1 MTIRAVLTFVCLWV
15 GYITTT
21 AQQTGAFTLQQCL
34 DYALKEAV
42 PVKNAVLDERIAKA
56 RVNETIGI
64 GLPQVNGSVGL
75 DHNQQLRRFFAV
87 YDPSS
92 PFFQNPI
99 PGLEVGDVV
108 AARNFFQLPS
118 TGDASVRVNQL
129 LFNGSYLVGL
139 QAANA
144 YRNLAEKNAGQTR
157 EQVVTAVSKA
167 YYAVLINRER
177 IKAFDA
183 NINRV
188 DSILKT
194 TQLMI
199 TNGFAEPLEAD
210 RLRVSLNNLIAERNS
225 FIRLQEISVELL
237 KFQMGYPMEQPLEVA
252 GTLSEAEVAIN
263 LDSLVSDWNYR
274 DRPDFQVLQANKKLQ
289 SLNIRNKF
297 AEGMPVLSA
306 YANLGYSTQSP
317 NIGGLFT
324 TNTPIDDN
332 GQVGPDK
339 WYPYSVFGVSL
350 SIPIFSG
357 LQRTYKIQQEKLTL
371 QKIENGERQLRAQI
385 DMEVKEALNK
395 YTSSMETLKVQ
406 KDNMDLS
413 TKIARITRLKYT
425 EGVGSNIEVVE
436 AESSLRQSQVNYYNA
451 LFDAIV
457 ARIDLIRALGKL
469 NTSETSK

>member
-42 PVKNAVLDERIAKA
+42 PVKNAILDERIAKA
-56 RVNETIGI
+56 RVHETIGI

-144 YRNLAEKNAGQTR
+144 YRDLAEKNAGQTR
-157 EQVVTAVSKA
+157 EQVVNAVSKA

-183 NINRV
+183 NISRV
-188 DSILKT
+188 DSVLKT

-199 TNGFAEPLEAD
+199 ANGFAEPLEAD

-252 GTLSEAEVAIN
+252 GMLSEAEVAIN

-317 NIGGLFT
+317 NVGGLFT
-324 TNTPIDDN
+324 TNTPISDN

>member
-1 MTIRAVLTFVCLWV
+1 MTIRALLTIVCLWA
-15 GYITTT
+15 GYLTAR
-21 AQQTGAFTLQQCL
+21 AQQTSAFTLEQCL

-42 PVKNAVLDERIAKA
+42 PVKNAILDERIAKA
-56 RVNETIGI
+56 RVNETVGI

-118 TGDASVRVNQL
+118 TGDASIRVSQL

-144 YRNLAEKNAGQTR
+144 YRELAEKNAGQTR

-177 IKAFDA
+177 IKSFDA
-183 NINRV
+183 NIGRV
-188 DSILKT
+188 DSLLKT
-194 TQLMI
+194 TELMI
-199 TNGFAEPLEAD
+199 ANGFAEPLEAD

-225 FIRLQEISVELL
+225 FIRLQEISLELL
-237 KFQMGYPMEQPLEVA
+237 KFQMGYPMDQSIEVS
-252 GTLSEAEVAIN
+252 GTLSEAEAAIN
-263 LDSLVSDWNYR
+263 LDSLVSDWHYR

-324 TNTPIDDN
+324 TRTPIDDN
-332 GQVGPDK
+332 GQIGPDK
-339 WYPYSVFGVSL
+339 WYPYSVFGISL
-350 SIPIFSG
+350 SIPVFSG

-413 TKIARITRLKYT
+413 AKIARVTRLKYT

-451 LFDAIV
+451 LFDALV

-469 NTSETSK
+469 NKSETSK